1 MDRKKLDSLIKRE
14 EGQKL
19 DFKLKLDLWTDNGK
33 KEFAKDICAIANAN
47 GGRGYIVVGIRD
59 KSKVI
64 EGIKEED
71 MFTEEKVQQIISSRC
86 DPPIPIIV
94 DFLKVD
100 KKNVAIITIC
110 DGEQRPYQIKEQ
122 GIFYTR
128 RGSITDVMR
137 RSELIAAFEDNME
150 LTVET
155 TSVIR
160 SNINMLDDNLLK
172 LYFSQKGIELNK
184 DNKEFLLQ
192 SAGIIN
198 FVNKFNEYRCT
209 YGGLLVFSEVN
220 SLCIPNNMIKIVNKL
235 KNQNKKNKDNSNK
248 CEESDI
254 RIIQGSLLTMV
265 DKAEKEINSIMPSN
279 YPTCTIIEA
288 IKNAILYREY
298 TEINKIIEVIITDN
312 SVAITS
318 PGDFIDKT
326 VNFNKLSCSKRNM
339 WIYEKLI
346 TLDKK
351 KRFLNNGNGLSRI
364 KKAFKG
370 KNRVRFINSKSQNS
384 FKVILP
390 GTI

>member
-1 MDRKKLDSLIKRE
+1 MDRKKLYSLIKRE
-14 EGQKL
+14 EGRKL

-33 KEFAKDICAIANAN
+33 KEFAKDICAIANSN
-47 GGRGYIVVGIRD
+47 GGRGYIVVGVRD
-59 KSKVI
+59 KSKNI
-64 EGIKEED
+64 EGIEEED
-71 MFTEEKVQQIISSRC
+71 MFTEERVQQIVSSRC
-86 DPPIPIIV
+86 EPPIPVIV
-94 DFLKVD
+94 DFLKVEN
-100 KKNVAIITIC
+100 KTVAIITIC
-110 DGEQRPYQIKEQ
+110 DGEQRPYQIKEH

-155 TSVIR
+155 ISVIR
-160 SNINMLDDNLLK
+160 SNVNMLNENLLK
-172 LYFSQKGIELNK
+172 LYFNQKGIELND

-198 FVNKFNEYRCT
+198 FVDKFNDYRCT
-209 YGGLLVFSEVN
+209 YGGLLVFSEEN
-220 SLCIPNNMIKIVNKL
+220 SLCIPNNMIKIVNRL
-235 KNQNKKNKDNSNK
+235 KNRSKRNDSNN
-248 CEESDI
+248 CNESDI
-254 RIIQGSLLTMV
+254 RIIQGSLLTMI
-265 DKAEKEINSIMPSN
+265 DKAEKEINSIMPGN
-279 YPTCTIIEA
+279 YPTCTIVEA

-312 SVAITS
+312 SVVITS
-318 PGDFIDKT
+318 PGDFIDKK

-351 KRFLNNGNGLSRI
+351 NRFLNDGNGLLRI

>member
-19 DFKLKLDLWTDNGK
+19 DFKLKLDLWTDTGK

-94 DFLKVD
+94 DFIKVD
-100 KKNVAIITIC
+100 KKTVAIITIC
-110 DGEQRPYQIKEQ
+110 DGDQRPYQIKDQ

-155 TSVIR
+155 TSVVR
-160 SNINMLDDNLLK
+160 SDINMLDDNLLK

-235 KNQNKKNKDNSNK
+235 KDQNKKNKDNK
-248 CEESDI
+248 CDKSDI
-254 RIIQGSLLTMV
+254 RIVQGSLITMI

-298 TEINKIIEVIITDN
+298 TEINKIIEVIITDS

-346 TLDKK
+346 TLDRQ
-351 KRFLNNGNGLSRI
+351 KRFLNDGNGLSRI

-370 KNRVRFINSKSQNS
+370 RNRVRFINSKTQNS

-390 GTI
+390 GAI

>member
-1 MDRKKLDSLIKRE
+1 MDRKKLYSLIKRE
-14 EGQKL
+14 EGRKL

-33 KEFAKDICAIANAN
+33 KEFAKDICAIANSN
-47 GGRGYIVVGIRD
+47 GGRGYIVVGVRD
-59 KSKVI
+59 KSKNI
-64 EGIKEED
+64 EGIEEED
-71 MFTEEKVQQIISSRC
+71 MFTEERVQQIVSSRC
-86 DPPIPIIV
+86 EPPIPVIV
-94 DFLKVD
+94 NFLKVEN
-100 KKNVAIITIC
+100 KTVAIITIC
-110 DGEQRPYQIKEQ
+110 DGEQRPYQIKEH

-137 RSELIAAFEDNME
+137 RSELIAAFEGNME

-155 TSVIR
+155 ISVIR
-160 SNINMLDDNLLK
+160 SNINMLNENLLK
-172 LYFSQKGIELNK
+172 LYFNQKGIELNA

-198 FVNKFNEYRCT
+198 FVDKFNDYRCT
-209 YGGLLVFSEVN
+209 YGGLLVFSEEN
-220 SLCIPNNMIKIVNKL
+220 SLCIPNNMIKIVNRL
-235 KNQNKKNKDNSNK
+235 KNRSKRNDINNCN
-248 CEESDI
+248 ESDI
-254 RIIQGSLLTMV
+254 RIIQGSLLTMI

-279 YPTCTIIEA
+279 YPTCTIVEA

-312 SVAITS
+312 SVVITS

-351 KRFLNNGNGLSRI
+351 NRFLNDGNGLSRI

-390 GTI
+390 GTV

>member
-1 MDRKKLDSLIKRE
+1 MDRKKLNSLIKRE

-19 DFKLKLDLWTDNGK
+19 DFKLKLDLLTDNGK
-33 KEFAKDICAIANAN
+33 KEFAKDICAIANCN
-47 GGRGYIVVGIRD
+47 GGRGYIVVGVRD
-59 KSKVI
+59 KSKMI

-100 KKNVAIITIC
+100 SKTVAIITIC
-110 DGEQRPYQIKEQ
+110 DGQQRPYQIKEH

-160 SNINMLDDNLLK
+160 SNINMLDENLLK
-172 LYFSQKGIELNK
+172 LYFRQKGIELNK

-198 FVNKFNEYRCT
+198 FVDRLNGYRCT

-220 SLCIPNNMIKIVNKL
+220 NLCIPNNMIKIVNKS
-235 KNQNKKNKDNSNK
+235 KNQSKRNKGNNK
-248 CEESDI
+248 CDSSDI
-254 RIIQGSLLTMV
+254 RIVQGSLLTMV

-279 YPTCTIIEA
+279 YPSCTIVEA

-298 TEINKIIEVIITDN
+298 TEINKIIEVVITDK

-326 VNFNKLSCSKRNM
+326 VDFNKLSCSKRNM

-346 TLDKK
+346 SLDKQ
-351 KRFLNNGNGLSRI
+351 KRFLNDGNGLSRI
-364 KKAFKG
+364 KSAFKG

-390 GTI
+390 GTF